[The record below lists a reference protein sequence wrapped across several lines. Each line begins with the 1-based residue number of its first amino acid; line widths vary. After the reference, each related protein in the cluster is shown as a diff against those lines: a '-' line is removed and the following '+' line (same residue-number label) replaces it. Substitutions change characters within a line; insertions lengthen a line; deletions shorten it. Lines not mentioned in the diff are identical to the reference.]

1 MRTDFLLHS
10 DTARRLYEGV
20 RELPVYDYHCHLS
33 PREIWENKPFSDITN
48 VMLDADHYKWRLMR
62 SAGVPEE
69 LITGHLT
76 GAAISDEERFRAY
89 AGALEGAA
97 GNTLYHWTHMEL
109 AEFFGI
115 DVPLSKD
122 NAASIRAEANA
133 ILAEGKLSPRAIL
146 AKERVKLVVT
156 TDDPADSLEYHLLLK
171 NANLTGLRV
180 TPAFRPDR
188 VLLLNRTGSP
198 DGFKGYIERL
208 GDVCGAEIFNLSTLK
223 EALERRLQFFC
234 GLGCQFADIG
244 IPYFPQKPGD
254 CGRGRKAGCTGSAEN
269 AFLAALDGKPVS
281 PEDYSAYLWDMY
293 LFLGKLCHDYN
304 VLLQLH
310 IAVMRN
316 VNTRLFERIGPD
328 CGVDTMADA
337 VPLRRVADLLDA
349 LDSVSALPEIII
361 YSLNPAA
368 AEPLCVLAG
377 SFRGVR
383 YGAAWWFC
391 DHPAGIRD
399 TLEIYARQGQLKSF
413 FGMLTDSRSF
423 LSYVRHDY
431 FRRIAC
437 DLVADWVDRG
447 EYMGNAPALLEAI
460 CCGNA
465 RAFCTRN

>member
-20 RELPVYDYHCHLS
+20 RELPIYDYHCHLS
-33 PREIWENKPFSDITN
+33 PREIWEDKPFADVTN

-76 GAAISDEERFRAY
+76 GANVSDEERFAAY

-97 GNTLYHWTHMEL
+97 GNPLYHWTHMEL
-109 AEFFGI
+109 TKA
-115 DVPLSKD
+115 K
-122 NAASIRAEANA
+122 ASEIRKKANA
-133 ILAEGKLSPRAIL
+133 VLAEGRLSPRSIL
-146 AKERVKLVVT
+146 AKERVRLTVT
-156 TDDPADSLEYHLLLK
+156 TDDPADSLEYHRLLRS
-171 NANLTGLRV
+171 ANLTDLRV

-198 DGFKGYIERL
+198 ETFKGYIEHL

-234 GLGCQFADIG
+234 GLGCRFADIG
-244 IPYFPQKPGD
+244 IPYFPQKPCN
-254 CGRGRKAGCTGSAEN
+254 CGRGRRAGSAEN
-269 AFLAALDGKPVS
+269 AFLAALTGKPVT
-281 PEDYSAYLWDMY
+281 PEDYNAYLWDMF

-316 VNTRLFERIGPD
+316 VNSRMFALLGPD
-328 CGVDTMADA
+328 CGGDTMADA
-337 VPLRRVADLLDA
+337 VPLRHVADLLDE
-349 LDSVSALPEIII
+349 LNSNSALPEIIL

-368 AEPLCVLAG
+368 TEPLCVVAG

-383 YGAAWWFC
+383 CGAAWWFC
-391 DHPAGIRD
+391 DHPAGIRE
-399 TLEIYARQGQLKSF
+399 TLEIYARQGQLASF

-437 DLVADWVDRG
+437 DLVADWVNKG
-447 EYMGNAPALLEAI
+447 EYFGDAAALLKAVS
-460 CCGNA
+460 CGNA
-465 RAFCTRN
+465 RDFCSRLLRTEAGQ